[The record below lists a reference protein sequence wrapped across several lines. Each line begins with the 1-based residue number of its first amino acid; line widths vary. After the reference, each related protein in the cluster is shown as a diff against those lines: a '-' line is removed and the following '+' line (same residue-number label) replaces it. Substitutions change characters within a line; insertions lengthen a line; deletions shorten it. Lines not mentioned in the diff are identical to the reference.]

1 MIVNYY
7 PGGTINR
14 LGAPVKYTGTFFVKI
29 DESNQSNWECH
40 LLTNGTLTVTKD
52 VDVDIFLV
60 GGGGG
65 GGSNIT
71 GSASNPHWPSGGGG
85 GRTHTESNVQLAR
98 NATYTATIGAGGA
111 KGSDVGSEGES
122 GGATALVGGTINLSV
137 AGGGGGGGTRASG
150 GRAGGI
156 GGYRFFNAGDLQSTQ
171 GAEGGRPAVNV
182 SETYP
187 NSFSLDE
194 KVSAFW
200 EDGAT
205 PYAGGG
211 AGGGYIDGSGF
222 NSSIGS
228 VGGPVGNYGG
238 EGGGGA
244 SCHDGLPNTGGGGGG
259 AYSRGTNVSEYLRAG
274 NGGSGIIIIRN
285 HRT

>member
-14 LGAPVKYTGTFFVKI
+14 LGAPVKYTGSFFVKI
-29 DESNQSNWECH
+29 DENNQDNWECH

-65 GGSNIT
+65 GGSNVT
-71 GSASNPHWPSGGGG
+71 GSASAPTLASGGGG
-85 GRTHTESNVQLAR
+85 GRTHTESNVKLAR
-98 NATYTATIGAGGA
+98 NATYTVTIGAGGA
-111 KGSDVGSEGES
+111 KGSDVGSEGEA
-122 GGATALVGGTINLSV
+122 GGATSLVGGTINLSV

-156 GGYRFFNAGDLQSTQ
+156 GGYSYYTDGHLTFTR

-211 AGGGYIDGSGF
+211 AGGGYINGAGF
-222 NSSIGS
+222 NSGGS
-228 VGGPVGNYGG
+228 EAGPCGNYGG

-244 SCHDGLPNTGGGGGG
+244 SCHDGMPNTGGGGGG
-259 AYSRGTNVSEYLRAG
+259 AYSRGAYISEDMRAG
-274 NGGSGIIIIRN
+274 NGGSGIVIIRN